1 MPAKKK
7 PPNRP
12 PAEASE
18 DSELALIRTLAGILN
33 ETGLTQIEL
42 EKGGVR
48 VKVGRKVLVSHV
60 SHAPPPST
68 VHQPVQS
75 SAPVDAAAE
84 AAPPSASLHDAVKSP
99 MVGTVYRAPSPGAPN
114 FIEAGSEVRA
124 GQTLLIIEAMKTMN
138 QIASPRA
145 GRVTQILVENGQPVE
160 YGEALV
166 VIE

>member
-7 PPNRP
+7 SPIGEPD
-12 PAEASE
+12 ATSE
-18 DSELALIRTLAGILN
+18 GVELALIRTLAGILN
-33 ETGLTQIEL
+33 DTGLTEIEF

-48 VKVGRKVLVSHV
+48 VKVGRMIAVSHV
-60 SHAPPPST
+60 SSAPAIATSP
-68 VHQPVQS
+68 VVQS
-75 SAPVDAAAE
+75 VVPASVLVEPAAQAV
-84 AAPPSASLHDAVKSP
+84 PPDAVKSP

-114 FIEAGSEVRA
+114 FIEVGSEVRA

-138 QIASPRA
+138 QIAAPR
-145 GRVTQILVENGQPVE
+145 GGKVTQILVENGQPVE

>member
-7 PPNRP
+7 SPIGEPDATN
-12 PAEASE
+12 EGT
-18 DSELALIRTLAGILN
+18 ELALIRTLAGILN
-33 ETGLTQIEL
+33 DTGLTEIEF

-48 VKVGRKVLVSHV
+48 VKVGRMIAVSHV
-60 SHAPPPST
+60 SSAPSIATSPVVQSVVPAAVS
-68 VHQPVQS
+68 VDAPVAQPV
-75 SAPVDAAAE
+75 
-84 AAPPSASLHDAVKSP
+84 PPDAVKSP

-114 FIEAGSEVRA
+114 FIEVGSEVRA

-138 QIASPRA
+138 QIAAPR
-145 GRVTQILVENGQPVE
+145 GGKVTQILVENGQPVE